1 MRREIE
7 VPFQI
12 SFRFTFM
19 NRLRPQPPLPLQPVL
34 PWPLEEVNPLYRCI
48 RKKCRWWMSSNFGP
62 RMCEFILPLAWFVLF
77 CSSLWVSLLLL
88 CTSARP
94 KEPRLMIQKIG
105 TLTKLTSLKMELR
118 ITPTRIS
125 TLGLI
130 HCLGKTKYKTLSFP
144 SSSSPQYHN
153 NFLFQDH

>member
-12 SFRFTFM
+12 SFRSTFM
-19 NRLRPQPPLPLQPVL
+19 NRLRPQPPLPLPPVL
-34 PWPLEEVNPLYRCI
+34 PWPLEEINPLYRCI
-48 RKKCRWWMSSNFGP
+48 RKKYRSMSSSFGP

-105 TLTKLTSLKMELR
+105 ILTKLMSLKMAPKIML
-118 ITPTRIS
+118 TRTSI
-125 TLGLI
+125 LGLI
-130 HCLGKTKYKTLSFP
+130 HCLGKIALKNPFP
-144 SSSSPQYHN
+144 SPHHN